1 MANKTLA
8 RGMGTFFKDCQHSG
22 TRWSK
27 CPHEYT
33 IRYRNAAGKQT
44 EESGFTT
51 QDKAIERLTE
61 AYKAKKAAP
70 QSQTKAARIEKY
82 GQTRFEEYAADWKSA
97 QRDLSESSLRHLN
110 SLLEHHLLPALG
122 SRRMNTFDHK
132 VVDGFIQAMERQ
144 GAGLATQSN
153 AFDKLKSIILDA
165 HRLGLYDENPLE
177 GVKPP
182 QYDPKRA
189 VIPSPEKLQEIRAA
203 GDDDLLLITDLMSGC
218 GMRNGEAAAVN
229 INNIVADDVYRITE
243 QVNQTTKK
251 YGRLKHRRV
260 GEYRDTPL
268 PARTKETILWYAEKH
283 GTSSDGYLMHHPRD
297 ANQTYPAHSLSNQW
311 ARIKASGDVE
321 IPEGLVIYSFRHY
334 FASNCLSHG
343 IPITDV
349 AEWMGHRSL
358 DITFKIYRHLMPGS
372 IGRAAKILNMGLA
385 A

>member
-8 RGMGTFFKDCQHSG
+8 HGMGTFFKDCQHSS

-33 IRYRNAAGKQT
+33 IRYRSAARKQA
-44 EESGFTT
+44 EESGFAT

-61 AYKAKKAAP
+61 IYRAKKAAP
-70 QSQTKAARIEKY
+70 QTQTKAARIEKY
-82 GQTRFEEYAADWKSA
+82 GQMRFEEYAADWKSA

-122 SRRMNTFDHK
+122 SRRMSTFDHK
-132 VVDGFIQAMERQ
+132 VVDGFIQAMEWQ

-182 QYDPKRA
+182 QYDPKRT

-203 GDDDLLLITDLMSGC
+203 GDDDFLLITDLMSGC

-243 QVNQTTKK
+243 QVNQTTKM

-260 GEYRDTPL
+260 GDYRDTPL
-268 PARTKETILWYAEKH
+268 PARTKETILWYAENH
-283 GTSSDGYLMHHPRD
+283 GISPDGYLMHHPRD
-297 ANQTYPAHSLSNQW
+297 AGKTYPAWSLSNQW
-311 ARIKASGDVE
+311 ARIKASGTIE
-321 IPEGLVIYSFRHY
+321 IPDGLVIYSFRHY

-372 IGRAAKILNMGLA
+372 IGRAAKMLNMGLA